1 MYLPSEGIGGEVE
14 CAERVAVPGDVLA
27 YEVAGPVDL
36 QVQLQVGLLDVY
48 SKILSLMSLDFI
60 RFRSYRRFLR

>member
-1 MYLPSEGIGGEVE
+1 MYLPSEGVGGEVE

-27 YEVAGPVDL
+27 NEVPGPVDL

-48 SKILSLMSLDFI
+48 SKILSLIILGFI
-60 RFRSYRRFLR
+60 RVRSYR